1 MNKAELKSRRD
12 GLKTPRS
19 NELEAARLAMKLPHT
34 PAYGSALE
42 LCRHLEAELQ
52 EAQSRIAE
60 LEQQSQRLDWM
71 DKDAGEQVYSVGT
84 TWYARSA
91 CGRPHHKQKD
101 LRAAIDT
108 ARGLPSEPKPDPQLQ
123 HAAPELLHAL
133 KALLNQTNS
142 FELAHAYSKARAAI
156 AKAEGYAP

>member
-1 MNKAELKSRRD
+1 MNKTERR
-12 GLKTPRS
+12 GPRTPRS
-19 NELEAARLAMKLPHT
+19 NELEAARLAMKLPRT
-34 PAYGSALE
+34 PTYDSALK

-52 EAQSRIAE
+52 QAQSRIAE
-60 LEQQSQRLDWM
+60 LEQRSADTERLDWM

-108 ARGLPSEPKPDPQLQ
+108 ARGLLSEPQPDPQLQ
-123 HAAPELLHAL
+123 QAAPELLEAL

-142 FELAHAYSKARAAI
+142 FELAHAYGKARVAI
-156 AKAEGYAP
+156 AKAEGRP